1 VSLAEEFTD
10 CLVDALPG
18 AIDWVT
24 VPEVMLENVEVE
36 YRQVEELDVTLV
48 K

>member
-1 VSLAEEFTD
+1 VSLVEELTD

-18 AIDWVT
+18 AIDWVA

-36 YRQVEELDVTLV
+36 YR
-48 K
+48 